1 MFRDMTISELCD
13 TPDHICEDNIYDLYD
28 SEGNNPLGLVFS
40 LVISIIYSLLLVK
53 VVKTIHHL
61 SLANTFSFILLIVMF
76 YIHYNYSHSEMCQI
90 PKWCNEGVNN
100 TIIENSYFY
109 RMNKCPKFNG
119 WLISYYEDLRKDDYS
134 VNHCDES
141 MYGCCKI
148 DAACPGAIENN
159 DTYSFYQLLLSR
171 NNGWFTGI
179 EKQEE
184 IGSNCPTIE
193 EIIYEVSSNVTVIN
207 IKTEIYEII
216 SIIVLINIYVLV
228 KLYYRRTD
236 LIIIQSDIESGSDS
250 NEDEKIVLKGSS

>member
-1 MFRDMTISELCD
+1 MFRDMTISELCN
-13 TPDHICEDNIYDLYD
+13 TPDHICEDNIYDLYE
-28 SEGNNPLGLVFS
+28 SEGNNPFGLVYS

-53 VVKTIHHL
+53 LIKTIRHL
-61 SLANTFSFILLIVMF
+61 CFVNVFSLLLLTLIF

-100 TIIENSYFY
+100 TIIEHSYFY

-119 WLISYYEDLRKDDYS
+119 WLISYYEDLRKGDYS
-134 VNHCDES
+134 RNHCDES

-148 DAACPGAIENN
+148 DAACPGAIEND

-171 NNGWFTGI
+171 NNGWFTSI
-179 EKQEE
+179 EKKDE

-207 IKTEIYEII
+207 IKTEIYELI
-216 SIIVLINIYVLV
+216 SIIILINIYVLA
-228 KLYYRRTD
+228 KLYRERKD
-236 LIIIQSDIESGSDS
+236 QIINQSDIESGSDS
-250 NEDEKIVLKGSS
+250 NDDEKQVLRGSA